1 MGGAIHST
9 VRGIIPTWVMA
20 MVAIAVS
27 TVRFT
32 VPIAPLAIMVPD
44 GTPGADHHMLTRP
57 MVIMAVLTAI
67 PTAILTVAAVP
78 IMVQGGL
85 E

>member
-9 VRGIIPTWVMA
+9 VRGIIPTWVMVMA
-20 MVAIAVS
+20 ATAVS
-27 TVRFT
+27 TVHFT
-32 VPIAPLAIMVPD
+32 APTVPLAIMGPD
-44 GTPGADHHMLTRP
+44 GTPGAVHPTLTHP
-57 MVIMAVLTAI
+57 MAIMAVLTAI

>member
-9 VRGIIPTWVMA
+9 VRGIIHTWVMVMA
-20 MVAIAVS
+20 ATAVS
-27 TVRFT
+27 TVHFT
-32 VPIAPLAIMVPD
+32 APIAPLAIMVPD

-67 PTAILTVAAVP
+67 PIAILTVAVVP
-78 IMVQGGL
+78 IMVPEEL